1 MFLWYPYQHFT
12 QSIWQAI
19 MQPFE
24 ALESLTTAQ
33 KELYDWLVEY
43 IRTNQHSPSIRQ
55 MMRAMGLKSPAPV
68 QSRLDHLRKKS
79 YIAWEEGQ
87 ARTIRLLHNQPMG
100 LPIIGAIAATS
111 LVETYDDT
119 EVEMLDLNGMLMKP
133 DYYALKVRGHSMI
146 EAMIDDGDTV
156 VMERPHDVRSLKNN
170 TIVAARVEGK
180 TTLKYYQKKGS
191 RVTLMPGNPDRD
203 LYPVTEV
210 KASEV
215 DIQGILK
222 AVWRSVR

>member
-1 MFLWYPYQHFT
+1 M
-12 QSIWQAI
+12 QSH
-19 MQPFE
+19 E
-24 ALESLTTAQ
+24 SLEPLTTAQ
-33 KELYDWLVEY
+33 KELYDWLVDY
-43 IRTNQHSPSIRQ
+43 ISTNQHSPSIRQ
-55 MMRAMGLKSPAPV
+55 MMRAMNLKSPAPV
-68 QSRLDHLRKKS
+68 QSRLEHLRKKC

-87 ARTIRLLHNQPMG
+87 ARTIRLLHSQPQG
-100 LPIIGAIAATS
+100 LPIVGTIAATS

-119 EVEMLDLNGMLMKP
+119 EVEHLDLSGMLMKP

-156 VMERPHDVRSLKNN
+156 ILERPHDVRSLKNG

-191 RVTLMPGNPDRD
+191 KITLMPGNPDRD
-203 LYPVTEV
+203 LYPITEV
-210 KASEV
+210 KASDVE
-215 DIQGILK
+215 IQGVLK

>member
-1 MFLWYPYQHFT
+1 MET
-12 QSIWQAI
+12 
-19 MQPFE
+19 
-24 ALESLTTAQ
+24 LESLEALTTAQ

-55 MMRAMGLKSPAPV
+55 MMRAMNLKSPAPV
-68 QSRLDHLRKKS
+68 QSRLDHLKKKS

-87 ARTIRLLHNQPMG
+87 ARTIRLLHSKPKG

-119 EVEMLDLNGMLMKP
+119 DVEHLDLSGMLMKP

-146 EAMIDDGDTV
+146 DAMIDDGDTV
-156 VMERPHDVRSLKNN
+156 ILERPHDVRTIKNG

-180 TTLKYYQKKGS
+180 TTLKYFQKKGS
-191 RVTLMPGNPDRD
+191 KVTLQPGNPDRD
-203 LYPVTEV
+203 LYPLTEV
-210 KASEV
+210 RAADVE
-215 DIQGILK
+215 IQGILK
-222 AVWRSVR
+222 AVWRDVR